1 VVPRSVVLATLILL
15 GIGFAATGLWAENW
29 SSLEQ
34 DGLHDPSN
42 PSLRLLQDPEQALSR
57 LAPDGAGNKVDWVA
71 AVRQGQ
77 IQPRTS
83 IDGARV
89 PEEHDSDII
98 MKNTLSLPAV
108 RFPHDAHNLWMSCE
122 MCHDKIFKAEIDS
135 NPITM
140 SKILDGEYC
149 GLCHGAVSFPL
160 TECDRCHSVLG
171 EGQRPASRSGVELD
185 RL

>member
-1 VVPRSVVLATLILL
+1 MPRSFVLVSLVLL
-15 GIGFAATGLWAENW
+15 GIGFTATGLLAENW
-29 SSLEQ
+29 SSLEN
-34 DGLHDPSN
+34 DGLHDPSS
-42 PSLRLLQDPEQALSR
+42 PSLRLLQDPEQALSV
-57 LAPDGAGNKVDWVA
+57 LVPDSAGNKVDWVA

-83 IDGARV
+83 VDGSRT
-89 PEEHDSDII
+89 PEEHDSNIV

-108 RFPHDAHNLWMSCE
+108 LFPHDAHNLWMSCE

-135 NPITM
+135 NDISM

-160 TECDRCHSVLG
+160 TECDRCHSVVG
-171 EGQRPASRSGVELD
+171 EGQRPASLSGVELD